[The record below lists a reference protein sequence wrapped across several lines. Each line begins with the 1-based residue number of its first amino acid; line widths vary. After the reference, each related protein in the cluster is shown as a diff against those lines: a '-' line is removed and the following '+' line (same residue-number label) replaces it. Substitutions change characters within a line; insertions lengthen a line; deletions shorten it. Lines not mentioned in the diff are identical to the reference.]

1 MTILRKDSEFTDM
14 LLSALSA
21 CFPTC
26 LSSCL
31 PACLS
36 VSLCFCFCLCLCFCR
51 CLSVSVCLSVYVSL
65 SVCLSF
71 FVHFLSLFYLFVK
84 KNIVIFLWG
93 VFDRLIGILCFSN
106 GVKGHVV
113 FLCLFA
119 LLVRFACLLACL
131 AVNWLLPVPVYCND
145 TKSL

>member
-21 CFPTC
+21 CFPAC

-36 VSLCFCFCLCLCFCR
+36 VSLCFCFCFCLCLFLSLSLCLC
-51 CLSVSVCLSVYVSL
+51 LSVCLSMCLCL

-93 VFDRLIGILCFSN
+93 VFDRLIGILCFFKWCKRTCGFS
-106 GVKGHVV
+106 
-113 FLCLFA
+113 
-119 LLVRFACLLACL
+119 LLVCFACSVCLLARLPGCRL
-131 AVNWLLPVPVYCND
+131 AASRPCVL
-145 TKSL
+145 